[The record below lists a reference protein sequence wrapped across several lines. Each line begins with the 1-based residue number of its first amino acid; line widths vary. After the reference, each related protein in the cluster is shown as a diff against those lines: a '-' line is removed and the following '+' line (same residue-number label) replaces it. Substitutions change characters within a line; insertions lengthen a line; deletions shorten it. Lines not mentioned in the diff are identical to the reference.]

1 MGLRS
6 RTSSLWVTGKAPCH
20 VGSLLGLLLTCTLPH
35 TAAYPYIPDRS
46 MDYNEAFRDMG
57 HICVISEE
65 GIKRYAEDDAEGDAG
80 GGDGA

>member
-1 MGLRS
+1 
-6 RTSSLWVTGKAPCH
+6 
-20 VGSLLGLLLTCTLPH
+20 
-35 TAAYPYIPDRS
+35 